1 VRLRGGTHNPMAPP
15 FDFLERVFLPV
26 LRRMGADVQL
36 GLERHGFFPAGGG
49 QVSASITEIKSVKDI
64 IEEMVS

>member
-1 VRLRGGTHNPMAPP
+1 MPDNSDKDIYREFIDWLGKTWRSGD
-15 FDFLERVFLPV
+15 FDL
-26 LRRMGADVQL
+26 
-36 GLERHGFFPAGGG
+36 FPAGGD